1 MKTYWLT
8 GYKGTPRKKASLEI
22 VPTIPEPPH
31 HYGDHQY
38 YSPVT
43 LGANRAR
50 AFSVAPALLCPS
62 SSNSVSYSAASS
74 SQNVGIQTNQEPRAS
89 RVRFASSA
97 SCYSPR
103 SFIYSGSQ
111 PSTAWEEN
119 GQANDNYQCSCCQHQ
134 CQAKIPVKPI
144 KIVKTRRSLKNAVKR
159 ILVIPK
165 NSDERPS
172 AEQIASPPKTYSCTI
187 LWKQFQKNLT
197 KNINVDCYCLLSNLL
212 NFLSK

>member
-22 VPTIPEPPH
+22 VPTIPEPSH
-31 HYGDHQY
+31 HYGDSHQY

-50 AFSVAPALLCPS
+50 AFSVAPALLYPS
-62 SSNSVSYSAASS
+62 SSNSVSQPAASS
-74 SQNVGIQTNQEPRAS
+74 SQNVGIQTNHEPKAS

-103 SFIYSGSQ
+103 SFTYSGAQ
-111 PSTAWEEN
+111 PSTAWEDN
-119 GQANDNYQCSCCQHQ
+119 GQAPDNYQCSCCQHQ

-144 KIVKTRRSLKNAVKR
+144 KIVKTRRSLKNAVKK

-172 AEQIASPPKTYSCTI
+172 AEQIASSPKTYSCTI
-187 LWKQFQKNLT
+187 L
-197 KNINVDCYCLLSNLL
+197 
-212 NFLSK
+212 